1 MSSSLLLAAAIVFA
15 CVGAAHSAIGE
26 VLIFHRVRSAGW
38 LPTDNAPP
46 LRGRHIRIL
55 WASWHIAS
63 VFGWALAAILWRL
76 AVAPG
81 QPIDGFAV
89 RAFEI
94 AAFAGAAL
102 VLVATGGRHPGWIG
116 LGAAGLLALLA

>member
-1 MSSSLLLAAAIVFA
+1 MSVSLLSAAAIVFA
-15 CVGAAHSAIGE
+15 CVGAAHSVIGE
-26 VLIFHRVRSAGW
+26 ILIFRHVRSTGW

-76 AVAPG
+76 ATAPG
-81 QPIDGFAV
+81 QPIDAFAL
-89 RAFEI
+89 RAFEC

-102 VLVATGGRHPGWIG
+102 VLVATRGRHPGWIG

>member
-1 MSSSLLLAAAIVFA
+1 MSASLLSAAAIVFA
-15 CVGAAHSAIGE
+15 CVGVAHSVIGE
-26 VLIFHRVRSAGW
+26 FLIFRHVRSAGW

-76 AVAPG
+76 ATAPG
-81 QPIDGFAV
+81 QPIDAFAV
-89 RAFEI
+89 RTFEC

-102 VLVATGGRHPGWIG
+102 VLVATRGRHPGWIG

>member
-1 MSSSLLLAAAIVFA
+1 MSASLLSAAAIVFA
-15 CVGAAHSAIGE
+15 CVGVAHSVIGE
-26 VLIFHRVRSAGW
+26 FLIFPHVRSAGW

-76 AVAPG
+76 ATAPG
-81 QPIDGFAV
+81 QPIDAFAI
-89 RAFEI
+89 RAFEC
-94 AAFAGAAL
+94 AALGSAAL
-102 VLVATGGRHPGWIG
+102 VLVATRGRHPGWIG

>member
-1 MSSSLLLAAAIVFA
+1 MSTTLLSAAAIVLA
-15 CVGAAHSAIGE
+15 CVGVGHSILGE
-26 VLIFHRVRSAGW
+26 SMIFRHVRRAGV
-38 LPTDNAPP
+38 LPTDAAPP

-76 AVAPG
+76 ASAPG

-89 RAFEI
+89 RALVI
-94 AAFAGAAL
+94 AAFASTAL
-102 VLVATGGRHPGWIG
+102 VLVATRGRHPGWIG

>member
-1 MSSSLLLAAAIVFA
+1 MSPSLLSTAAIVLA
-15 CVGAAHSAIGE
+15 CVGVGHSILGE
-26 VLIFHRVRSAGW
+26 TMIFRHVRRAGV
-38 LPTDNAPP
+38 LPTDAAPP
-46 LRGRHIRIL
+46 LRGRHVRIL

-76 AVAPG
+76 ATAPG
-81 QPIDGFAV
+81 PPIDGFAV
-89 RAFEI
+89 RTCGI
-94 AAFAGAAL
+94 AASGAAAL

>member
-1 MSSSLLLAAAIVFA
+1 MSASLLSAAAIVLA

-26 VLIFHRVRSAGW
+26 VLIFRHVRSAGW
-38 LPTDNAPP
+38 LPTDHAPP

-63 VFGWALAAILWRL
+63 VFGWALAAILWRI
-76 AVAPG
+76 VTAPG
-81 QPIDGFAV
+81 QPIDGFAI
-89 RAFEI
+89 RAFEC
-94 AAFAGAAL
+94 AALGSAAL
-102 VLVATGGRHPGWIG
+102 VLVATRGRHPGWIG

>member
-1 MSSSLLLAAAIVFA
+1 MSASLLSAAAIVLA
-15 CVGAAHSAIGE
+15 CVGAAHSVIGE
-26 VLIFHRVRSAGW
+26 LLIFRHVRSAGW

-63 VFGWALAAILWRL
+63 VFGLALAAILWRL
-76 AVAPG
+76 STAPG
-81 QPIDGFAV
+81 QAIDAFAI
-89 RAFEI
+89 RAFEC
-94 AAFAGAAL
+94 AALGSAAL
-102 VLVATGGRHPGWIG
+102 VFVATRGRHPGWIG